1 MPPSGH
7 RRLLRASLP
16 GISAILNVLRWQ
28 QGRRCRHQYPS
39 VIHKLYWVRKRS
51 RPTLKLVIM
60 FYRDR
65 PITADGDT
73 HLAAIENLVSKLLS
87 GNFP

>member
-7 RRLLRASLP
+7 RRLLRASQP
-16 GISAILNVLRWQ
+16 GISAILNVLRWHNTPTNIRY
-28 QGRRCRHQYPS
+28 GYR
-39 VIHKLYWVRKRS
+39 IHKLYWVRKRS
-51 RPTLKLVIM
+51 RPTLKLVLL

-73 HLAAIENLVSKLLS
+73 HLAAIESLVGKLLS
-87 GNFP
+87 GTFP